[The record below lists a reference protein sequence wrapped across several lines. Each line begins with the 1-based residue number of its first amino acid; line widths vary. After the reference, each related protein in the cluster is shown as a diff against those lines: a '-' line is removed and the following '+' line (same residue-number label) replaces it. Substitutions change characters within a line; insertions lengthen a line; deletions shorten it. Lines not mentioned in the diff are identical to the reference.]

1 MPDTRSACT
10 VAPVDSTDDSGSY
23 LTPSFEHAR
32 VADAMRPRVLT
43 CDPGTPLIAV
53 AQRMSSEHVHAI
65 VVLLEAVEPDRE
77 IDRRAWAVITDHDI
91 LRSAAFIADR
101 TARDVATG
109 EVLLAHPD
117 ERLPDV
123 AQRML
128 EHGTSH
134 AVVVEPRTERPVG
147 VLSTLDIAGIL
158 GWGLG

>member
-1 MPDTRSACT
+1 
-10 VAPVDSTDDSGSY
+10 VDSTDPPGSY

-43 CDPGTPLIAV
+43 CEPSTPLMAV
-53 AQRMSSEHVHAI
+53 AQRMASEHVHAI
-65 VVLLEAVEPDRE
+65 VVLPEATESDRE
-77 IDRRAWAVITDHDI
+77 IEPEPWAVITDHDI
-91 LRSAAFIADR
+91 LRSAADFADR
-101 TARDVATG
+101 TAGDVATG
-109 EVLLAHPD
+109 KVLLAHPD

-134 AVVVEPRTERPVG
+134 AVVVEPRTGRPVG

>member
-1 MPDTRSACT
+1 M
-10 VAPVDSTDDSGSY
+10 DSTDPSGSY
-23 LTPSFEHAR
+23 LTPSFEHSR

-43 CDPGTPLIAV
+43 CEPGTMLVAV
-53 AQRMSSEHVHAI
+53 AQRMASEHVHAI
-65 VVLLEAVEPDRE
+65 VVLPEGDDPDR
-77 IDRRAWAVITDHDI
+77 RPWAVITDHDI
-91 LRSAAFIADR
+91 LRNAASITDR
-101 TARDVATG
+101 TAGDIATG

-128 EHGTSH
+128 DHGTSH
-134 AVVVEPRTERPVG
+134 AVVVEPRTGRPVG

>member
-1 MPDTRSACT
+1 ME
-10 VAPVDSTDDSGSY
+10 STDPPGSY

-32 VADAMRPRVLT
+32 VSDAMRPRVLT
-43 CDPGTPLIAV
+43 CDPETPLVTV
-53 AQRMSSEHVHAI
+53 AQRMASEHVHAI
-65 VVLLEAVEPDRE
+65 VVLLETAEPGGE
-77 IDRRAWAVITDHDI
+77 MGRRPWKVVTDHDV
-91 LRSAAFIADR
+91 LRSAAAISHRA
-101 TARDVATG
+101 AGEVATG
-109 EVLLAHPD
+109 EVLLAQPD

-134 AVVVEPRTERPVG
+134 AVVVEPRTGRPVG